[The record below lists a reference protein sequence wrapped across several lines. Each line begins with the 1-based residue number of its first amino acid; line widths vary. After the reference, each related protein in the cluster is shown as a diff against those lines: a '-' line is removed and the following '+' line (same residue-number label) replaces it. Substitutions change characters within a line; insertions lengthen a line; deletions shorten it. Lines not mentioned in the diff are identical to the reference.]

1 VWGPVGLVLSAVMG
15 FFPDDRLAS
24 ALEFAFLLVGGT
36 AIVLAD
42 LDALRRRVGALAPAS
57 RLNASHPEV

>member
-1 VWGPVGLVLSAVMG
+1 MG